1 MQRVSQKIA
10 AKSPFAFLLTYLW
23 RYKLLLAGALG
34 SIIMAAVIM
43 LILPIVVRNMLDYG
57 FKDIAFHF
65 SFLLLLALLLAVA
78 SALRYFC
85 VSILG
90 ENIVNSMRSDI
101 FGHILTLPMSFFDSA
116 SSGEIVSRLSA
127 DATQVKDAIASVSSI
142 ALRNFLMAIGG
153 FVMMFI
159 TSYRLSLLE
168 LSIVPI
174 ILVPIILLARKVR
187 VKARLAQDDLAAANS
202 LAAEAIANIKTI
214 NSYTNETLLYNK
226 FIALLESAFQAA
238 LSSVWLRALL
248 TGGAIFFVF
257 ASVIATLYLGFMDV
271 LTHRLSV
278 GQLGQF
284 ILYALFS
291 ASSFGQLAEV
301 GSQLMQALG
310 ALERLYE
317 LSKEEKQQDL
327 AIANDSSTL
336 TARGDINF
344 QNVAFSYSA
353 RPDHLVLDNLSL
365 AIKAGQR
372 VAFVGKTGAG
382 KTTIFSLLLRFYG
395 IQQGKILLDGVDIKN
410 LPVQFL
416 RKNIAY
422 VSQDNAIFDGTI
434 YENIAMGKAEATWLD
449 IEAAARKAKAYE
461 FIADLPKGFDTVV
474 GERGL
479 MLSGGQKQRIALSR
493 AFLKDAPI
501 LLLDEATSALD
512 ANSEAY
518 VQEALE
524 RLSKHKTVLIIAH
537 RLATV
542 LNAEQ
547 IFVLDKGQIIEYGN
561 HKELLEKNGAYARLV
576 KLQFKA
582 SYVPIIR

>member
-10 AKSPFAFLLTYLW
+10 AKSPFAFLLTYLL

-34 SIIMAAVIM
+34 SIVLSAIIM
-43 LILPIVVRNMLDYG
+43 LILPMAARNMLDYG
-57 FKDIAFHF
+57 FNNIAFHF
-65 SFLLLLALLLAVA
+65 SFLLLLAFFLSVA

-90 ENIVNSMRSDI
+90 ENIVKAMRSDI
-101 FGHILTLPMSFFDSA
+101 FGHILGLPMKFFDAA

-142 ALRNFLMAIGG
+142 ALRNILMAVGG

-168 LSIVPI
+168 LAIVPI
-174 ILVPIILLARKVR
+174 ILAPIILLARKVR
-187 VKARLAQDDLAAANS
+187 TKTRQAQDDLAAANS
-202 LAAEAIANIKTI
+202 LAGEAIANIKII
-214 NSYTNETLLYNK
+214 NSYTNENLLYNK
-226 FIALLESAFQAA
+226 FITLLQAAFQAA

-257 ASVIATLYLGFMDV
+257 ASVIATLYLGFVDV
-271 LTHRLSV
+271 SAHRLST

-284 ILYALFS
+284 ILYAIFS

-317 LSKEEKQQDL
+317 LSKEEGQQDL
-327 AIANDSSTL
+327 AVANESFPRIV
-336 TARGDINF
+336 RGDIAF
-344 QNVAFSYSA
+344 QHVSFSYNA
-353 RPDHLVLDNLSL
+353 RPNHLVLNDLSL

-372 VAFVGKTGAG
+372 VAFVGATGAG
-382 KTTIFSLLLRFYG
+382 KTTIFSLLLRFYDLH
-395 IQQGKILLDGVDIKN
+395 QGKILLDNVDIKN
-410 LPVQFL
+410 LSLQFL

-422 VSQDNAIFDGTI
+422 ISQDNAIFDGTI
-434 YENIAMGKAEATWLD
+434 YENIAMGSAEASFAE
-449 IEAAARKAKAYE
+449 IEAAARNANAYE
-461 FIADLPKGFDTVV
+461 FIAALPKGFDTIV

-479 MLSGGQKQRIALSR
+479 MLSGGQKQRVALSR
-493 AFLKDAPI
+493 AFLKEAPI

-524 RLSKHKTVLIIAH
+524 RLSKHKTILTIAH

-542 LNAEQ
+542 LHVDQ
-547 IFVLDKGQIIEYGN
+547 IFVLDQGQIIEYGN
-561 HKELLEKNGAYARLV
+561 HSELMAKNGAYARLIE
-576 KLQFKA
+576 LQFKTPHA
-582 SYVPIIR
+582 PIID